1 MSAKAINATEGPS
14 TKAVGYVNA
23 VRNRAKLPNLTS
35 IQSASAA
42 ALLTVIKKERR
53 SEYMYEGLRW
63 FDLVR
68 WGHFVPV
75 MTGFLNQSDEGNGRY
90 SVNVQT
96 FRSIF
101 AIPQGEIDRYLNTI
115 FMWQITGY

>member
-1 MSAKAINATEGPS
+1 MAAEAINATEGPS

-23 VRNRAKLPNLTS
+23 VRIRAKLPILTS
-35 IQSASAA
+35 IQSATAA
-42 ALLTVIKKERR
+42 SLLTVIKKERR
-53 SEYMYEGLRW
+53 SEFMYEGLRW

-68 WGHFVPV
+68 WGDFVPV

-101 AIPQGEIDRYLNTI
+101 AIPQGEIDRYQNSSV
-115 FMWQITGY
+115 MWQNPQY

>member
-1 MSAKAINATEGPS
+1 
-14 TKAVGYVNA
+14 
-23 VRNRAKLPNLTS
+23 
-35 IQSASAA
+35 
-42 ALLTVIKKERR
+42 
-53 SEYMYEGLRW
+53 MYEGLRW

-68 WGHFVPV
+68 WGDFVPV

-101 AIPQGEIDRYLNTI
+101 AIPQGEIDRYPNSSV
-115 FMWQITGY
+115 MWQNPQY